1 MGNKEKYQDL
11 IEFLSSKTFD
21 LSEAQD
27 LILGGGL
34 CDLCLDIALT
44 NDEPAAWRAN
54 WILSHCMRNDVK
66 WLIPRLSEVIRAL
79 PVIERDGHVRE
90 MLKFFG
96 NLDFE
101 YYPENLQGELFD
113 ICMKILENNKY
124 QPGTRSMALKILLK
138 FAVIEPLLLGEIK
151 ASFEFVKQFLS
162 NGIMRS
168 CEMKIN
174 KLELK
179 NVNQE

>member
-1 MGNKEKYQDL
+1 
-11 IEFLSSKTFD
+11 
-21 LSEAQD
+21 
-27 LILGGGL
+27 
-34 CDLCLDIALT
+34 
-44 NDEPAAWRAN
+44 
-54 WILSHCMRNDVK
+54 
-66 WLIPRLSEVIRAL
+66 
-79 PVIERDGHVRE
+79 
-90 MLKFFG
+90 
-96 NLDFE
+96 
-101 YYPENLQGELFD
+101 
-113 ICMKILENNKY
+113 
-124 QPGTRSMALKILLK
+124 MALKILLK